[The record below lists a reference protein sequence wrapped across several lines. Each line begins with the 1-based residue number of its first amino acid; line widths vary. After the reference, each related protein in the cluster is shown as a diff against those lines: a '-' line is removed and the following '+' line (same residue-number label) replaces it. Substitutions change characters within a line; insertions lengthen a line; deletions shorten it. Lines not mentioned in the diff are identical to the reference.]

1 MLLVL
6 SLAYKTA
13 LKFVVGFCCV
23 FWLIIV
29 AFLSVV
35 GDAVCARCGAPFW
48 CLCSWTGWVVGHLV
62 RNTWSR
68 QDRQMESPRR
78 PIDIT
83 NTKATLW
90 ERQSWK
96 ENRKVVQIC
105 INWKFMYM
113 LCHCVQFIVK
123 IMTRHLLTIVCLFL
137 FFIC

>member
-83 NTKATLW
+83 NTKATLF
-90 ERQSWK
+90 ERG
-96 ENRKVVQIC
+96 KVGKKTGRLYKYVLTESLCIC
-105 INWKFMYM
+105 FVTVYSS
-113 LCHCVQFIVK
+113 L
-123 IMTRHLLTIVCLFL
+123 
-137 FFIC
+137 